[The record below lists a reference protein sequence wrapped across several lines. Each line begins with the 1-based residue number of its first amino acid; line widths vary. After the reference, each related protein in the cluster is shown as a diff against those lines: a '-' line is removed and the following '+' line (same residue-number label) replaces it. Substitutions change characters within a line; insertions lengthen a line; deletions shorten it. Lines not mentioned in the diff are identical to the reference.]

1 MVSSTHHQIVIC
13 HSSEPP
19 RFSSYTA
26 PTDERV
32 ILLLFCDV
40 FSGVRETSPPGSVQ
54 PEALLLSF
62 VFLFVI
68 VFSSDVLLHF
78 PQQAQ
83 TEAVEVGGDG
93 FRCIRNQQE
102 PAVGTGVFRL
112 NARSAFPPLK
122 LHKLLSSQ
130 TTTSRSESLK
140 WFINWSLQL
149 CFSMSHICYQILTET
164 HCGFE
169 WNWLLSAAALK
180 AFYLMI
186 RILFLHLLVSRYG
199 ICVYMT
205 HMTKQV
211 CWHSSVTCIKM
222 YGCNANTEAE
232 WHHGVHASCAGLQ
245 GNINIVT
252 HTVNTA

>member
-1 MVSSTHHQIVIC
+1 MLSLSILAAYRLSCKHTFADSPTNLCVKCFVFIMVSLTHHQIVIC

-19 RFSSYTA
+19 RFSSRTA

-122 LHKLLSSQ
+122 LHKLISSQ

-140 WFINWSLQL
+140 WFIN
-149 CFSMSHICYQILTET
+149 
-164 HCGFE
+164 
-169 WNWLLSAAALK
+169 
-180 AFYLMI
+180 
-186 RILFLHLLVSRYG
+186 
-199 ICVYMT
+199 
-205 HMTKQV
+205 
-211 CWHSSVTCIKM
+211 
-222 YGCNANTEAE
+222 
-232 WHHGVHASCAGLQ
+232 
-245 GNINIVT
+245 
-252 HTVNTA
+252 